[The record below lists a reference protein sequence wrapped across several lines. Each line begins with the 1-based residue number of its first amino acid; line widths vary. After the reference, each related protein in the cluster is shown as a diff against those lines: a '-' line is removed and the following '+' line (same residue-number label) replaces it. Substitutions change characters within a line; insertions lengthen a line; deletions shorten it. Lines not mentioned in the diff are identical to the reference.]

1 MTGLWLMR
9 LHSLLSKR
17 VHKPLLPRSNQT
29 YCIIQ
34 KNNLEVIAMKVTL
47 AHVPRIASRI
57 AIELN
62 KSGLVT
68 MTSGLEP
75 VAHEAEKIFV
85 ESVKKE
91 HELEERVNEMLDDN
105 EDDIEEMLADERQLF
120 YMIKKKLA
128 PEYGVIL
135 SYEDRYSDIAHK
147 ILDELYEED
156 LIHFDVTENRIKNV
170 IYNAITGYIASNDEI
185 DDAVMDKIR
194 SYKRRIIPG
203 TEEFDIIHEKLYNE
217 ELQKRGLA

>member
-1 MTGLWLMR
+1 
-9 LHSLLSKR
+9 
-17 VHKPLLPRSNQT
+17 
-29 YCIIQ
+29 
-34 KNNLEVIAMKVTL
+34 MKVTL
-47 AHVPRIASRI
+47 SHVPRIAQRI

-68 MTSGLEP
+68 MTRGLDP
-75 VAHEAEKIFV
+75 VSHEAEKILE

-91 HELEERVNEMLDDN
+91 QALEERVNEMLAEN
-105 EDDIEEMLADERQLF
+105 EDNIEDMLADERQLF
-120 YMIKKKLA
+120 FLIKKKLA

-135 SYEDRYSDIAHK
+135 SYEDRYSDISHK

-156 LIHFDVTENRIKNV
+156 LINYEVTENHIKNI

-185 DDAVMDKIR
+185 DDAVMEKIR